1 METFDNQKT
10 NATNQYDNINNIVI
24 MYNHQKTPFYI
35 YKFFKRHDYVQERY
49 VIFNRVQAF

>member
-35 YKFFKRHDYVQERY
+35 YKWHDYVQERY
-49 VIFNRVQAF
+49 VIFNRVQ